1 MKGKDMALITVHLDR
16 TIAAIR
22 AALPE
27 EEVADFDAAME
38 SAGADDQKT
47 FERWFARAVLNEAGL
62 LADIKAGISHATGKG
77 IPVDEAFPGLRE
89 RWEQER
95 AQRAA

>member
-1 MKGKDMALITVHLDR
+1 MALITVHLKR
-16 TIAAIR
+16 TVDAVR

-27 EEVADFDAAME
+27 DELAEFDADMA
-38 SAGADDQKT
+38 STTDDEPQRT

-89 RWEQER
+89 RWERER

>member
-1 MKGKDMALITVHLDR
+1 MALITVHLDR
-16 TIAAIR
+16 TVEAVR

-27 EEVADFDAAME
+27 DEVAEFDAAMAAT
-38 SAGADDQKT
+38 SDDEPQRT
-47 FERWFARAVLNEAGL
+47 FDRWFARAVLNEAGL

-89 RWEQER
+89 RWERER
-95 AQRAA
+95 ARRAA